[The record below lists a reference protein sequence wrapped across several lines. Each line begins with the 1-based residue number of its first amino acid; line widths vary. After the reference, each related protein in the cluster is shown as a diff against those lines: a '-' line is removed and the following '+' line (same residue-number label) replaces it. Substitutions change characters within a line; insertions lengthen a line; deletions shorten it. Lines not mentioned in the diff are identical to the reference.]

1 MRFIKQEPLSLAPG
15 IGPGSDRES
24 GPEYSS
30 ISVPWTMHDVQKNLQ
45 LLGLDNEDQLP
56 PEGRQ
61 AGQGLLEWLG
71 SSGSV
76 CFCVR

>member
-1 MRFIKQEPLSLAPG
+1 MCFIKQEPLSLAPG

-45 LLGLDNEDQLP
+45 LLGRTMKTNSHQRGDRLVKIC
-56 PEGRQ
+56 
-61 AGQGLLEWLG
+61 W
-71 SSGSV
+71 SGWALRGVYISV
-76 CFCVR
+76 